1 MLSQLILFKP
11 SYRRVNFSKYFK
23 AFFMF
28 FLKFF
33 LKKRWY
39 NKCNPNLFSL
49 SLAIF

>member
-1 MLSQLILFKP
+1 MLPQLILFQP

-33 LKKRWY
+33 FKEALV
-39 NKCNPNLFSL
+39 
-49 SLAIF
+49 